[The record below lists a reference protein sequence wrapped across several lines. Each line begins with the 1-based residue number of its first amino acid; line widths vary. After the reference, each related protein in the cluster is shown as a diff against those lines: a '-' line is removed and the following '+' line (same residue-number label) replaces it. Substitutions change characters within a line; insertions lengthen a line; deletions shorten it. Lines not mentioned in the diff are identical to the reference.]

1 MKQPNLTLTTIFAS
15 IPATTKL
22 EDVNAEFAEQFKVQV
37 ANASLQKL
45 RTLLERVK
53 TERYGLKADINY
65 AQAINFPN
73 SNWGDAI
80 TSKWGAW
87 FNLAYRPIKKTDKEA
102 VTGDK
107 SKIPS
112 NFEFIFLARVISINQ
127 DFVDE
132 YQPPQADFREGNN
145 YDLGLRLV
153 YDAAKFSIEAEY
165 IQRWNRKKIT
175 QDINGQ
181 EFFAW
186 QGDNTNKFVINM
198 NYNISKDI
206 VISYNVGKNYDSAFR
221 STGSLIAGLTVN
233 FGFGGYKLGNLAKAI
248 SETSN

>member
-1 MKQPNLTLTTIFAS
+1 MELTKTQLTTVFAT
-15 IPATTKL
+15 IPAKTKL
-22 EDVNAEFAEQFKVQV
+22 EEVNTEFAELFKAKI
-37 ANASLQKL
+37 ANASLLKL
-45 RTLLERVK
+45 RDLLEQVK

-87 FNLAYRPIKKTDKEA
+87 FDLAYRPTKSTGKAA
-102 VTGDK
+102 VEGA
-107 SKIPS
+107 SKVPS
-112 NFEFIFLARVISINQ
+112 NFEFIFLARIISINQ
-127 DFVDE
+127 NFVDE
-132 YQPPQADFREGNN
+132 YQPPQTDFREGNN

-175 QDINGQ
+175 QEINGQ

-198 NYNISKDI
+198 NYNVSKDI